1 MNIKKMVGGSIEL
14 EKQNIE
20 IGDGPLQNKIFVFT
34 GFRDSSLEKQIIELG
49 GKVTSAISNKT
60 TDLVVASEEGK
71 SSTKLL
77 KAKNLGI
84 KITTKSNLIG
94 VVKNIQKQQ
103 IKIEV
108 EYSDVDSSSEEE

>member
-1 MNIKKMVGGSIEL
+1 
-14 EKQNIE
+14 
-20 IGDGPLQNKIFVFT
+20 
-34 GFRDSSLEKQIIELG
+34 LEKQIIELG